1 MRYELQIGLP
11 SHMFDPRRKMHCVFL
26 DYDGMSSRRVVNNC
40 RMLQK
45 KHMLPNF
52 HIYRTGRGFHAVKR
66 TRRVRDT
73 RESGGHFHAVCF
85 TQLPFSA
92 MMEVVFDSLADPK
105 FKRFTLQKRFATLR
119 ITPKGGKP
127 VRYYMP
133 VRGNKIT
140 LEERRMVHVYNTFLE
155 AVSKNG

>member
-1 MRYELQIGLP
+1 MRYELQVGLP

-26 DYDGMSSRRVVNNC
+26 DYDGMSPRRVVNNC

-45 KHMLPNF
+45 KHMLSNF
-52 HIYRTGRGFHAVKR
+52 HIYRTGRG
-66 TRRVRDT
+66 
-73 RESGGHFHAVCF
+73 FHAVCF

-140 LEERRMVHVYNTFLE
+140 LEERKMIHVYNTFLE